1 MIAGILTDL
10 SVWSIVIF
18 VAGVVLMILEIF
30 HPGFGALGISGIV
43 CFVITVVITADTLA
57 EGFFLTAVM
66 FVLVALMVVI
76 SAVLFSRGHM
86 PKMLVLTDATSSSSG
101 FSGVEDMQY
110 LLGKS
115 GKAIT
120 DLRPVGMAD
129 FDGVRLD
136 VVSRGDYIDRGTD
149 IEVMEVESNRI
160 VVKRKD

>member
-1 MIAGILTDL
+1 MIASILTDI

-18 VAGVVLMILEIF
+18 VAGVVLMILEVF
-30 HPGFGALGISGIV
+30 HPGFGALGISGII
-43 CFVITVVITADTLA
+43 CFVIAVIITADTLA
-57 EGFFLTAVM
+57 EGFFLAAVM

-76 SAVLFSRGHM
+76 SAALFSRGHI
-86 PKMLVLTDATSSSSG
+86 PRMLVLTDAASASSG

-115 GKAIT
+115 GKTIT
-120 DLRPVGMAD
+120 DLRPAGMAD

-136 VVSRGDYIDRGTD
+136 VVSQGDYIDHGTD

-160 VVKRKD
+160 VVRRKD

>member
-1 MIAGILTDL
+1 MIASIITDI

-18 VAGVVLMILEIF
+18 IAGVVLMILEIF

-43 CFVITVVITADTLA
+43 CFVITIVITADTLA
-57 EGFFLTAVM
+57 EGFFLAAIM

-76 SAVLFSRGHM
+76 SAALFSRGHM
-86 PKMLVLTDATSSSSG
+86 PKMLVLTDATSADSG

-110 LLGKS
+110 LLGKT

-136 VVSRGDYIDRGTD
+136 VVSQGDYIDHGTD

-160 VVKRKD
+160 VVRRKA